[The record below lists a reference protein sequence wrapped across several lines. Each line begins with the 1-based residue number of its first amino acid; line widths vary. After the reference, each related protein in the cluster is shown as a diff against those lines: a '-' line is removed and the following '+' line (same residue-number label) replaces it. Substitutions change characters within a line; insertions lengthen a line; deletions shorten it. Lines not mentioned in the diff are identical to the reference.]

1 MRGVLRSA
9 LLLSAIAA
17 NAALNMSLEQL
28 NLPCRTGG
36 VFDLRRALDNSTLY
50 EQVRAVH
57 QRDVDNWTYSAE
69 DRYNGTAEMRCVLVS
84 YRTRLDSSTFV
95 SRLLGLQL
103 PVAVH
108 AELCLAGHTLV
119 ESAVIAA
126 PLIGEVTASG
136 RYEVEQD
143 KLRSELEI
151 RYTLPWYISLLLSD
165 VAHHLRAALK
175 HKVDA
180 VADSLCSQN
189 STVARITSPL
199 HTFSANLLRRQ
210 PAKHP
215 LRPVTLHPA
224 LEPPV
229 FLQPTFE
236 PFDPSLS
243 QLSSRLT
250 PR

>member
-1 MRGVLRSA
+1 MRGF
-9 LLLSAIAA
+9 LLSVMLLCVNTIT
-17 NAALNMSLEQL
+17 ALDMTFEQL

-50 EQVRAVH
+50 EQVRSMH
-57 QRDVDNWTYSAE
+57 QRDVEHWNYSTE
-69 DRYNGTAEMRCVLVS
+69 DRHNGTTEMRCVLVS
-84 YRTRLDSSTFV
+84 YKTLLDSSTFV

-103 PVAVH
+103 RVVVH
-108 AELCLAGHTLV
+108 TELCLVGHTLV

-126 PLIGEVTASG
+126 PLIGEVTVSG

-143 KLRSELEI
+143 KLRSAIETH
-151 RYTLPWYISLLLSD
+151 YTLPWYIDLLVSD
-165 VAHHLRAALK
+165 VSQHLRAALK

-189 STVARITSPL
+189 ITVARLTSPL
-199 HTFSANLLRRQ
+199 QTFSANLLRRQ

-215 LRPVTLHPA
+215 LRPLTLHPA

-243 QLSSRLT
+243 QLSSRFA